1 MNEVS
6 KKYIYINSK
15 EVLAKHLEA
24 GEKDIYFVDDTH
36 WSPYGAKIVAEE
48 ILKELNNKLKISNN
62 LDR

>member
-1 MNEVS
+1 M
-6 KKYIYINSK
+6 
-15 EVLAKHLEA
+15 LAKHLEA